1 MARRKCGESTLRMT
15 VYTTRVVS
23 GKKSNRTRWL
33 LVSSKSLSESDA
45 WRPLKTAGSRKASR
59 HNPGCGIANAGQFS
73 RAGVPNNGTLRA
85 MSRSFLRWVCLF
97 IVSSGMVAQNSRVP
111 VWPLSATPKGPNPIN
126 LAWSGSAEA
135 SYGYL
140 AEIQSAGDNRYPPR
154 AGLRFDIRGVTNTQA
169 IISYTAPN
177 SSACAVEVSESP
189 TYSPLVHDV
198 DSSLFTGA
206 NSDSRSTSITN
217 GTARTTVIG
226 ARLSQVALDGN
237 TYSRALQAYTT
248 HYFRIICGGYIATG
262 TFTTAN
268 IPFGMTYQD
277 IPQLDQTSPGN
288 TIKPTLLNDR
298 AQTIVDPHTGAL
310 IRRVSLPA
318 DTSASGPYMFFGGAD
333 RVCGVS
339 QVGSPAIGYLC
350 SFPNGDGEFSVLYYI
365 IPSTGEARYLGY
377 NPFGLAY
384 LKINALDSK
393 FYRFDGTDLIQDVY
407 TGNYAAASPNTTAR
421 FSSTIIFSGVPA
433 AIHAF
438 NPDFV
443 VADFGCTTG
452 TTIGDYVDIACN
464 RGSQDTY
471 GWVAVLKI
479 STRQLLAVTRPHMNI
494 RSRWCGIHHVDPMY
508 DQPAL
513 SITTHGFVT
522 GNSFGG
528 GPFESTYTGGSTLA
542 PGSTVIAVS
551 GEPDYPTATFASP
564 PTITSQVYG
573 FTDAS
578 SIGVCTGGGSSIAYC
593 QKMCIGDSPCVFTWV
608 TVNGGAH
615 DSEIG
620 PAQVGDQFH
629 FDDGSGEYPVTI
641 VTKTSPTSWVITPPT
656 AYSHAPGAVLS
667 GQCNYEVEYWK
678 FLLDPNGTDTTG
690 VNFLP
695 DPLING
701 HADMTSGL
709 MLMEHWPVRAGDL
722 VSNLGQP
729 WTRTISEPPLFGGA
743 RAQCYGNGCASH
755 PSAGPVGQPWLTDFL
770 RWDGANADT
779 GTLTPK
785 AGQVYQ
791 YQSGYASAT
800 PRYFATATAVNGINS
815 GPTYSL
821 LDISPATLGT
831 GSGDSYK
838 YCIAN
843 APGECYAGSVKG
855 DTFMNIPGSPSLSC
869 HASGPCLKNSNAYG
883 NGVLQIGVSGDRSRV
898 ISGGLSGLRDLGEYP
913 TAKALAD
920 GSYILF
926 TIGDTHYHTPS
937 HLMMAKLPPFTTFD
951 TVDRSRF
958 IPVSVA
964 LTSPGGS
971 AVKAVIKFGYLE
983 QGTVSQYR
991 CTSRAETCIANSSSA
1006 PPTDGTTDP
1015 FKFEA
1020 TDAWTGVS
1028 CATNCTIVLPVL
1040 PMHVVYYQ
1048 AEFLDS
1054 GNSVVATGAASV
1066 AGDFAKSLSVA
1077 R

>member
-1 MARRKCGESTLRMT
+1 MARRKCGKRTLRMT
-15 VYTTRVVS
+15 VYKTRVVS

-140 AEIQSAGDNRYPPR
+140 AEIQSAGDNPYPPR

-350 SFPNGDGEFSVLYYI
+350 SFANGNGGLSVLYYI

-407 TGNYAAASPNTTAR
+407 TGNYAAASPDTPAS
-421 FSSTIIFSGVPA
+421 FSSTTIFSGVPA
-433 AIHAF
+433 AIQAF
-438 NPDFV
+438 NSDFV
-443 VADFGCTTG
+443 VADFGCTTT

-464 RGSQDTY
+464 RGIQDTY
-471 GWVAVLKI
+471 GWVAVFKI
-479 STRQLLAVTRPHMNI
+479 STGQLLAATRPYMNI
-494 RSRWCGIHHVDPMY
+494 RSRWCGTHHVDPMY

-513 SITTHGFVT
+513 AITTHGLT
-522 GNSFGG
+522 GGNGVGG
-528 GPFESTYTGGSTLA
+528 GPYISTYTGGSTLA

-551 GEPDYPTATFASP
+551 GEPAC
-564 PTITSQVYG
+564 
-573 FTDAS
+573 S
-578 SIGVCTGGGSSIAYC
+578 SCGA
-593 QKMCIGDSPCVFTWV
+593 DSDVP
-608 TVNGGAH
+608 
-615 DSEIG
+615 
-620 PAQVGDQFH
+620 PAQVGDRFK
-629 FDDGSGEYPVTI
+629 FNDGTGEYVIIT
-641 VTKTSPTSWVITPPT
+641 TKTSSTSWVVAPT
-656 AYSHAPGAVLS
+656 VYSHASGVALS
-667 GQCNYEVEYWK
+667 GECNYDVEYWK

-709 MLMEHWPVRAGDL
+709 LLMEHWPVRVGEL
-722 VSNLGQP
+722 LSNIAQP
-729 WTRTISEPPLFGGA
+729 WTRTISESPLFAGA
-743 RAQCYGNGCASH
+743 SAQCYGNGCASH

-785 AGQVYQ
+785 AG
-791 YQSGYASAT
+791 
-800 PRYFATATAVNGINS
+800 
-815 GPTYSL
+815 
-821 LDISPATLGT
+821 
-831 GSGDSYK
+831 
-838 YCIAN
+838 
-843 APGECYAGSVKG
+843 
-855 DTFMNIPGSPSLSC
+855 
-869 HASGPCLKNSNAYG
+869 H
-883 NGVLQIGVSGDRSRV
+883 
-898 ISGGLSGLRDLGEYP
+898 
-913 TAKALAD
+913 
-920 GSYILF
+920 
-926 TIGDTHYHTPS
+926 
-937 HLMMAKLPPFTTFD
+937 
-951 TVDRSRF
+951 
-958 IPVSVA
+958 
-964 LTSPGGS
+964 
-971 AVKAVIKFGYLE
+971 
-983 QGTVSQYR
+983 
-991 CTSRAETCIANSSSA
+991 
-1006 PPTDGTTDP
+1006 
-1015 FKFEA
+1015 
-1020 TDAWTGVS
+1020 
-1028 CATNCTIVLPVL
+1028 
-1040 PMHVVYYQ
+1040 
-1048 AEFLDS
+1048 
-1054 GNSVVATGAASV
+1054 
-1066 AGDFAKSLSVA
+1066 
-1077 R
+1077 